1 MTSVQRF
8 YLWPLP
14 HYTFWNTPMVY
25 KILKGTSDI
34 LRGRVKGFRELT
46 YP

>member
-25 KILKGTSDI
+25 KILKGKFDI